1 MVEVC
6 GTNMWK
12 LYGDK
17 NTDFSPQNKE
27 RPLTEVAT
35 GSGEWCSLKVIGHA
49 ENRQFAWPDERENIL
64 T

>member
-1 MVEVC
+1 M
-6 GTNMWK
+6 
-12 LYGDK
+12 
-17 NTDFSPQNKE
+17 DFSPQNKE

-49 ENRQFAWPDERENIL
+49 ENRQFAWPDGRENIL